1 MEGERETGLAVIVEI
16 QSSVTTGE
24 MGGKNGK
31 GKNLTKEE
39 PRGIIRVQARDSW
52 EEGGVDRENI
62 FPDISELFP
71 REGGP
76 RSTPIEYF
84 LKNSLSEKLLLREG
98 EE

>member
-1 MEGERETGLAVIVEI
+1 M
-16 QSSVTTGE
+16 
-24 MGGKNGK
+24 
-31 GKNLTKEE
+31 
-39 PRGIIRVQARDSW
+39 
-52 EEGGVDRENI
+52 DRENI

-98 EE
+98 VESGGGVTSLEDSINS

>member
-1 MEGERETGLAVIVEI
+1 
-16 QSSVTTGE
+16 

-31 GKNLTKEE
+31 GKNLTKEK

-52 EEGGVDRENI
+52 EEGGGVDRENI

-98 EE
+98 GGVTSLEDGINS

>member
-1 MEGERETGLAVIVEI
+1 
-16 QSSVTTGE
+16 
-24 MGGKNGK
+24 MGGG
-31 GKNLTKEE
+31 
-39 PRGIIRVQARDSW
+39 
-52 EEGGVDRENI
+52 GGVDRENI

>member
-31 GKNLTKEE
+31 GKNLTKEK

-52 EEGGVDRENI
+52 EEGG
-62 FPDISELFP
+62 
-71 REGGP
+71 GGS
-76 RSTPIEYF
+76 RKYF
-84 LKNSLSEKLLLREG
+84 SRHL
-98 EE
+98 